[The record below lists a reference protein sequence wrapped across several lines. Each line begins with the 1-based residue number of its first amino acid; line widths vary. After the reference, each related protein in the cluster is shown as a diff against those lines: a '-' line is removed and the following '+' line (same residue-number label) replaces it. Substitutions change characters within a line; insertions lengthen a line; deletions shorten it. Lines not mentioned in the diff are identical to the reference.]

1 MDLRQR
7 IWNVMGPERRQAA
20 AEDFW
25 EDPGQKPF
33 HAQVEALLA
42 ARLKARPVFIR
53 RLTLQRKAAYLSR
66 EMAANSQLWE
76 AAMTAYHFA
85 GHRSMLAD
93 FLDALGIRHESGH
106 YELEDSAEPA
116 SPETLETA
124 VQVLR
129 EKYRPL
135 DVTVYLGALVLQDAG
150 FWANLRPIAERML
163 SEAEREEA
171 APADKA

>member
-25 EDPGQKPF
+25 GDPGQKPF
-33 HAQVEALLA
+33 HAQ
-42 ARLKARPVFIR
+42 
-53 RLTLQRKAAYLSR
+53 
-66 EMAANSQLWE
+66 
-76 AAMTAYHFA
+76 
-85 GHRSMLAD
+85 
-93 FLDALGIRHESGH
+93 GIRHENGH
-106 YELEDSAEPA
+106 YELEASAEPA
-116 SPETLETA
+116 SSEALETA

-129 EKYRPL
+129 EKYRHL

-163 SEAEREEA
+163 SEAEREET
-171 APADKA
+171 APAERT